1 METKNKQ
8 LLQGLSKDKLKSL
21 IFYLTKKYY
30 TAYIDN
36 DVEAYNIAIEQ
47 LFFIVE
53 EYDEKYVNIYGFV
66 SYCLHLNAN
75 VELTKQHKEQVFE
88 LEPLFKMDLLED
100 DVEEL
105 GHDIKNIFNKER
117 IKERYYE
124 KRTRELIE

>member
-1 METKNKQ
+1 METKSKE
-8 LLQGLSKDKLKSL
+8 LLKDLSRDKLKQY

-30 TAYIDN
+30 ESYINN
-36 DVEAYNIAIEQ
+36 DVEAYDIAIEQ
-47 LFFIVE
+47 LYFVIE
-53 EYDEKYVNIYGFV
+53 EYGDTYVNLNGFMC
-66 SYCLHLNAN
+66 YCLYLNAN
-75 VELTKQHKEQVFE
+75 VEVMKKHDQQAFPLD
-88 LEPLFKMDLLED
+88 PLFKMDLLME